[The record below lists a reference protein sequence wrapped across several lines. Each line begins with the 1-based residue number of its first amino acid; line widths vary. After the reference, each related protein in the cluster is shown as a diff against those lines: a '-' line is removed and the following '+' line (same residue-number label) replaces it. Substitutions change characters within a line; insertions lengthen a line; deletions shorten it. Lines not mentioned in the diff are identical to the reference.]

1 MALLLRRSFIMGFV
15 TSLATLAQATVV
27 TNDTSVAANQT
38 FDYVVV
44 GAGLTGI
51 TVGNKLT
58 SSSWTIWYD
67 PVTGQNL
74 RSSAADGLLWAPE
87 QQRNSLTVLA
97 NHKVDKVLFQES
109 TTASGLTFGIKP
121 GSTVPGS
128 LSGIHTVP
136 ATKEVILAAG
146 SLASAPVL
154 ERSGVS
160 NKTILGVAG
169 IETIVEL
176 PGVGCNLVDQ
186 PGTGAAALVAEA
198 YRNDTS
204 IIDGINLFAPEL
216 SLVNSEQLWGA
227 PIGYYHDQL
236 TSEASLQSRAQTLV
250 AAGAAANL
258 KGAKMILN
266 VTIDLIVN
274 HQFPV
279 AEFIGE
285 SYPTILEAVFWPL
298 MPLSRG
304 HVHISSSDPFQSPTI
319 VPRFLTDNFDQ
330 QVAIAVSRRSQ
341 TLFVSAPFAD
351 VVADPYHNPGLGPNG
366 TDSEWLTW
374 YKETSF
380 GASHWVGSTAM
391 LSRELGGVVDSRLR

>member
-1 MALLLRRSFIMGFV
+1 MTAVERNTPPNRLQK
-15 TSLATLAQATVV
+15 TE
-27 TNDTSVAANQT
+27 
-38 FDYVVV
+38 
-44 GAGLTGI
+44 GAGLDPYVHGFRGAINVSFPVSVSFNNRSLSDSTSTPLSSDSTDVLKNPLRIPGAVELYKDSLPVAFPGLTI
-51 TVGNKLT
+51 SNDLSNRSSKHTVSA

-87 QQRNSLTVLA
+87 QQRDSLTVLA

-128 LSGIHTVP
+128 LSGKHTVR

-154 ERSGVS
+154 ERSGVG

-176 PGVGCNLVDQ
+176 PGVRCNLVDQ

-258 KGAKMILN
+258 EGAKMILN
-266 VTIDLIVN
+266 VTIDLIFN
-274 HQFPV
+274 HQCTWHLNSQSVF
-279 AEFIGE
+279 
-285 SYPTILEAVFWPL
+285 YP
-298 MPLSRG
+298 
-304 HVHISSSDPFQSPTI
+304 
-319 VPRFLTDNFDQ
+319 N
-330 QVAIAVSRRSQ
+330 
-341 TLFVSAPFAD
+341 
-351 VVADPYHNPGLGPNG
+351 
-366 TDSEWLTW
+366 
-374 YKETSF
+374 
-380 GASHWVGSTAM
+380 
-391 LSRELGGVVDSRLR
+391 